1 MSVNNPV
8 NSHSTPIN
16 VCPLGYLKQVF
27 TRPFPRINLIPTTIK
42 EITEIVKSLKSTN
55 SHGYD
60 EIPINVV
67 KLSLPF
73 IISTLIYMCNKCL
86 LKGIFPTWLKLSH
99 IIPLLKKGKKSE
111 ISNYRPISLLTSFSK
126 IFEKVIFNRLCNH
139 VNNYN
144 ILAHE
149 QYGFRNNSS
158 MEEASYNLINNILD
172 ALNNKFNVG
181 GIFCDLTKAF
191 DCVNHY
197 ILLSKLEFYGITGSA
212 YNLMKSYLSDRY

>member
-1 MSVNNPV
+1 MNTLPTPNNL
-8 NSHSTPIN
+8 
-16 VCPLGYLKQVF
+16 CPLNYLKQVF
-27 TRPFPRINLIPTTIK
+27 IRPFPRINLPLTTTK

-60 EIPINVV
+60 EIPIKAL

-73 IISTLIYMCNKCL
+73 IISRLIYICIKSL
-86 LKGIFPTWLKLSH
+86 LKGIFPTWLKFSQ

-126 IFEKVIFNRLCNH
+126 IFEKVIFNRLRDH
-139 VNNYN
+139 VTNYN

-149 QYGFRNNSS
+149 QYGFRNNLST
-158 MEEASYNLINNILD
+158 EAAAFNLLNNVLD
-172 ALNNKFNVG
+172 ALNNKFMVG

-191 DCVNHY
+191 DCVNHSV
-197 ILLSKLEFYGITGSA
+197 LLSKLKFYGIRVELIT
-212 YNLMKSYLSDRY
+212 Y